1 MTSIGARARQINS
14 DSGYFIAVGS
24 LGNQIFSTPDN
35 SSVVAPWASTGV
47 SRAAGDTYSTA
58 INRASTVGALFK
70 DMGKTVVSSGTYF
83 RKIQMVVP
91 QGTGAGSVVAGATST
106 FGVAG
111 VATGTGVPDFYT
123 GYIKLGFDGQGL
135 PAPVAQFGR

>member
-1 MTSIGARARQINS
+1 MPSTLRPSIVR
-14 DSGYFIAVGS
+14 
-24 LGNQIFSTPDN
+24 L
-35 SSVVAPWASTGV
+35 
-47 SRAAGDTYSTA
+47 
-58 INRASTVGALFK
+58 
-70 DMGKTVVSSGTYF
+70 